1 MQFDVDLKS
10 LASKPESPDGQVETL
25 HHNHLRPCP
34 DPPLPQY
41 RPVTPQDTLESYN
54 CTSLRMAAA
63 FPRRLEEEERHL
75 RVQLSVNAHDRPWLQ
90 VAGLTGLHDAVS
102 PAGAKFL
109 PASVVTYFQLKT
121 MLANH
126 DVQLF
131 DVRNPDEYQAGH
143 IQDAVNIPLSS
154 LEDSLKLSPERFQQ
168 KFEVRA
174 PRKDDDNL
182 VFHCKSGI
190 RGSKALD
197 IARQLG
203 FSRARHYKGGYSEW
217 AEREGK

>member
-1 MQFDVDLKS
+1 MLS
-10 LASKPESPDGQVETL
+10 HLLAPSFCQVVIKVNRRSYLTLGLVFRDFTTSSPKCG
-25 HHNHLRPCP
+25 
-34 DPPLPQY
+34 
-41 RPVTPQDTLESYN
+41 
-54 CTSLRMAAA
+54 
-63 FPRRLEEEERHL
+63 
-75 RVQLSVNAHDRPWLQ
+75 
-90 VAGLTGLHDAVS
+90 DAS
-102 PAGAKFL
+102 NS
-109 PASVVTYFQLKT
+109 ASVVTYFQLKT